1 MPLASF
7 MNFAS
12 VASVHPALW
21 CSAIAVSIFVFCS
34 GVRLRLAR
42 GAVQAIFPSF
52 PAFFAQSPCSPAN
65 IVPAANATAATSA
78 MSLVIVEA
86 ETASF
91 LLPFNLEIGW
101 QLLAGHVSLTTLK
114 IEAQEEIWPLHHPFR
129 ISRGSRTE
137 AQVVVATM
145 ADGEHVGRGECV
157 PIKRYNQSAA
167 SVLAQIESIQD
178 IGDLD
183 RNKLQQLL
191 PPGAARNAL
200 GCALWDLEA
209 KRSGKRVWEL
219 ANIPIVPEVETSFTI
234 SLDTPERMADAAAAA
249 IDLPILKLKLCG
261 DDSDLA
267 RVKAVRAAAPNARLL
282 IDANE
287 SWSPRH
293 YRNTV
298 SALKELGVEFIEQP
312 FPADAD
318 DVLETLDHPIP
329 VCADESCH
337 TTIDLPRL
345 KNRYEAINIKLDKT
359 GGVIEALQ
367 LYQRARE
374 NNFKILI
381 GCMVC
386 TSLSIAPARLLA
398 SNADWVDLDGPLLLA
413 HDRDNGL
420 PYRSGRVGMP
430 ARELWG

>member
-1 MPLASF
+1 M
-7 MNFAS
+7 
-12 VASVHPALW
+12 
-21 CSAIAVSIFVFCS
+21 
-34 GVRLRLAR
+34 
-42 GAVQAIFPSF
+42 
-52 PAFFAQSPCSPAN
+52 
-65 IVPAANATAATSA
+65 
-78 MSLVIVEA
+78 
-86 ETASF
+86 
-91 LLPFNLEIGW
+91 
-101 QLLAGHVSLTTLK
+101 K
-114 IEAQEEIWPLHHPFR
+114 IEAKEEIFPLNHPFR

-137 AQVVVATM
+137 ACVITVSVS
-145 ADGEHVGRGECV
+145 DGQYTGRGEGV
-157 PIKRYNQSAA
+157 PIARYDQSTD
-167 SVLAQIESIQD
+167 SVFAQIESIQMID
-178 IGDLD
+178 DLD
-183 RNKLQQLL
+183 RDKLQQLL
-191 PPGAARNAL
+191 PAGAARNAVD
-200 GCALWDLEA
+200 CALWDLEA
-209 KRSGKRVWEL
+209 KRSGKRAWEL
-219 ANIPIVPEVETSFTI
+219 ANIPIADQVETSFTI
-234 SLDTPERMADAAAAA
+234 SLDTPARMADAAGAA

-267 RVKAVRAAAPNARLL
+267 RVEAVRAAAPNARLL

-287 SWSPRH
+287 SWSPGH

-298 SALKELGVEFIEQP
+298 SALKELGVELIEQP

-337 TTIDLPRL
+337 TAIDLPHL

-359 GGVIEALQ
+359 GGLTEALQ

-374 NNFKILI
+374 NNFRILI

-413 HDRDNGL
+413 RDRDNGL
-420 PYRSGRVGMP
+420 PYQSERIGIP

>member
-1 MPLASF
+1 
-7 MNFAS
+7 
-12 VASVHPALW
+12 
-21 CSAIAVSIFVFCS
+21 
-34 GVRLRLAR
+34 
-42 GAVQAIFPSF
+42 
-52 PAFFAQSPCSPAN
+52 
-65 IVPAANATAATSA
+65 

-86 ETASF
+86 ETALAES
-91 LLPFNLEIGW
+91 PFNFEIVW
-101 QLLAGHVSLTTLK
+101 HVPAGRVSLTTLK
-114 IEAQEEIWPLHHPFR
+114 IEAKKEIFPLNHPFR

-137 AQVVVATM
+137 ACVVTVSISDEQYT
-145 ADGEHVGRGECV
+145 GRGEGV
-157 PIKRYNQSAA
+157 PIARYNQSAD
-167 SVLAQIESIQD
+167 SVLAQIDSIASVT
-178 IGDLD
+178 DLD
-183 RNKLQQLL
+183 RHKLSELL
-191 PPGAARNAL
+191 PAGAARNAAD
-200 GCALWDLEA
+200 CALWDLEA
-209 KRSGKRVWEL
+209 KRSSKRAWEL
-219 ANIPIVPEVETSFTI
+219 ANIPIADQIETSFTI
-234 SLDTPERMADAAAAA
+234 SLDTPARMADAAAAA

-267 RVKAVRAAAPNARLL
+267 RVEGVRAAAPNPRLI

-287 SWSPRH
+287 AWSPRH

-298 SALKELGVEFIEQP
+298 SALKKLGVELIEQP

-337 TTIDLPRL
+337 TTPDLPRL
-345 KNRYEAINIKLDKT
+345 RNRYEAINIKLDKT
-359 GGVIEALQ
+359 GGLTEALQ

-413 HDRDNGL
+413 RDRDNGL
-420 PYRSGRVGMP
+420 SYRSGRVGMP
-430 ARELWG
+430 PREFWG